1 MKVSAPRVRPALIV
15 LTFGALLV
23 PSAACTSSGEASSS
37 WSRSYLAPLDRVID
51 TATEV
56 LEDQHYVV
64 DLDRAAGRI
73 EAQPSREK
81 TGRRIHLVVRV
92 EERKGRV
99 WVDVQSRSQ
108 MDRDTMSQQLD
119 QGPILEF
126 FHELDLRM
134 QGTRD

>member
-1 MKVSAPRVRPALIV
+1 MTASTPSVRPALIV
-15 LTFGALLV
+15 LTLGALLL

-37 WSRSYLAPLDRVID
+37 WSRSYLAPRDRVID
-51 TATEV
+51 TVAEV
-56 LEDQHYVV
+56 LEDENYLVEV
-64 DLDRAAGRI
+64 DRTTGRI

-81 TGRRIHLVVRV
+81 TGQRNPLVVRV
-92 EERKGRV
+92 KERKDRV

-108 MDRDTMSQQLD
+108 MDREAMSQELD